1 MHISPI
7 THRLATTSRM
17 PIATACLGALALL
30 AAGCQDARAP
40 SRGTPVYAVDVNGG
54 AKSCTTSAVDMS
66 GSGPQTATMTVGND
80 GGWCGVTVAQSGG
93 RPFSAGLLQTRAQHG
108 RVHVHT
114 VGDNTRIDYTP
125 DTGFTGADSFAV
137 KLVPGN
143 ATLTVNV
150 TVSR

>member
-1 MHISPI
+1 
-7 THRLATTSRM
+7 
-17 PIATACLGALALL
+17 
-30 AAGCQDARAP
+30 
-40 SRGTPVYAVDVNGG
+40 
-54 AKSCTTSAVDMS
+54 
-66 GSGPQTATMTVGND
+66 
-80 GGWCGVTVAQSGG
+80 VTVAQSGG

-150 TVSR
+150 TISR